1 MNPEFLKFYNEFGLK
16 HPEWLPNEADKLT
29 LEIFWTAGLIC
40 GVDKA
45 NDALKEAPSES
56 DSISTESAEVRDSM

>member
-1 MNPEFLKFYNEFGLK
+1 MNPDFLKFYTEFGLK

-40 GVDKA
+40 GVDKT
-45 NDALKEAPSES
+45 NDALKEAL
-56 DSISTESAEVRDSM
+56 R